1 MNLRRIFKTLFT
13 NFLGQG
19 VTIISQLIVPP
30 LFLRSYSNGIM
41 VYGEWIAL
49 SAAVSYLGTLN
60 YGVQNYSN
68 NQMSILYNSGD
79 IEGAKNVQGA
89 ALRLLVGFFTLFAVA
104 GLIVFV
110 LPISSYLN
118 LKIQSPFQNALALYL
133 LILQIALNMLFSL
146 MTNSYMVV
154 GQLHRGNYWAS
165 AQRLVA
171 IFAIALAVKM
181 HGSFPVVAG
190 AQLGTFFTFL
200 ILVMI
205 DMRRNAPILLPSL
218 RYGSMEHVRAII
230 KPSGHFLLIALAG
243 FLTWQGPIIIIQRM
257 LGPAAVA
264 TFALVRVVFQMA
276 RQILSIAS
284 STISQDITMLF
295 GKRDWN
301 ALHKL
306 YDLSERVVLF
316 LTPIVTI
323 GSFLMCPFL
332 FTVWLHK
339 RNLYDPKLC
348 FLMAIVSA
356 VLGIKE
362 HKTQFQSS
370 SNKHERFAVFAVV
383 GYLVMLGVSLPIMKL
398 YSLTGFILCWL
409 VWEIIQ
415 TYAVVRF
422 NEDIFPAEYK
432 VSLQPITRLAIF
444 MSIAFALSFYPS
456 KLEVNWSLWAVVGF
470 SCVTVLLFAAAAYA
484 YFGIGEL
491 KDLLQQRFRNR
502 LLKTRSA

>member
-60 YGVQNYSN
+60 YGIQNYSN

-89 ALRLLVGFFTLFAVA
+89 ALRLLVGFFTLFAIA

-110 LPISSYLN
+110 LPIASYLN
-118 LKIQSPFQNALALYL
+118 LKVETPFQNALALYL

-165 AQRLVA
+165 AQRLFSIVC
-171 IFAIALAVKM
+171 IALTVKM
-181 HGSFPVVAG
+181 HGSFPAVAG
-190 AQLGTFFTFL
+190 AQLGAFFTFL

-243 FLTWQGPIIIIQRM
+243 FLR
-257 LGPAAVA
+257 
-264 TFALVRVVFQMA
+264 
-276 RQILSIAS
+276 
-284 STISQDITMLF
+284 
-295 GKRDWN
+295 
-301 ALHKL
+301 
-306 YDLSERVVLF
+306 
-316 LTPIVTI
+316 
-323 GSFLMCPFL
+323 
-332 FTVWLHK
+332 
-339 RNLYDPKLC
+339 
-348 FLMAIVSA
+348 
-356 VLGIKE
+356 IKE

-370 SNKHERFAVFAVV
+370 SNKHERFAVFSVV
-383 GYLVMLGVSLPIMKL
+383 GYLVMLGVSLPIMKM

-444 MSIAFALSFYPS
+444 MSVAFALSFYPS

-470 SCVTVLLFAAAAYA
+470 SCAAALLFAAAAYA

-491 KDLLQQRFRNR
+491 KDILQQRFRSR
-502 LLKTRSA
+502 FLKTRSA

>member
-60 YGVQNYSN
+60 YGIQNYSN

-89 ALRLLVGFFTLFAVA
+89 ALRLLVGFFTLFAIA

-118 LKIQSPFQNALALYL
+118 LKVESPFQNSLALYL

-165 AQRLVA
+165 AQRLFSIVC
-171 IFAIALAVKM
+171 IAVTVKM
-181 HGSFPVVAG
+181 HGSFPAVAG
-190 AQLGTFFTFL
+190 AQLGAFFTFL

-339 RNLYDPKLC
+339 RNLYDPK
-348 FLMAIVSA
+348 
-356 VLGIKE
+356 
-362 HKTQFQSS
+362 
-370 SNKHERFAVFAVV
+370 
-383 GYLVMLGVSLPIMKL
+383 YLVMLGVSLPIMKM

-409 VWEIIQ
+409 IWEIIQ

-422 NEDIFPAEYK
+422 NEDIFPPEYK

-444 MSIAFALSFYPS
+444 MGVAFALSFYPS
-456 KLEVNWSLWAVVGF
+456 KLEVNWSLSAVVGF
-470 SCVTVLLFAAAAYA
+470 SCATVLLFGAAAYA

-491 KDLLQQRFRNR
+491 KEILQQRIRNR
-502 LLKTRSA
+502 FLKTRSA

>member
-1 MNLRRIFKTLFT
+1 MNLRRILKTLFT

-60 YGVQNYSN
+60 YGIQNYSN

-79 IEGAKNVQGA
+79 IEEAKNVQGA
-89 ALRLLVGFFTLFAVA
+89 ALWLLGGFFTLLAIA
-104 GLIVFV
+104 GLIVFA

-118 LKIQSPFQNALALYL
+118 LKIESPFQNALALYL
-133 LILQIALNMLFSL
+133 LILQIALSMPFSL

-154 GQLHRGNYWAS
+154 GQLYRGNYWS
-165 AQRLVA
+165 NAQRLVA
-171 IFAIALAVKM
+171 IFGTALAVKM
-181 HGSFPVVAG
+181 HGSFPTIAG
-190 AQLGTFFTFL
+190 VQLGTFFIFL

-205 DMRRNAPILLPSL
+205 DMRRNAPILLPST
-218 RYGSMEHVRAII
+218 RYGSFQQVRAII
-230 KPSGHFLLIALAG
+230 KPSGHFLLIAVAG
-243 FLTWQGPIIIIQRM
+243 FLTWQGPIIIIQRI
-257 LGPAAVA
+257 LGSTAVG

-276 RQILSIAS
+276 RQVLSIAS

-295 GKRDWN
+295 GMRDWN

-306 YDLSERVVLF
+306 YDLSERIVLF
-316 LTPIVTI
+316 LTPIVTL

-370 SNKHERFAVFAVV
+370 SNKHEQFSVFALV
-383 GYLVMLGVSLPIMKL
+383 GYLVMLMVSLPIMKF
-398 YSLTGFILCWL
+398 YGLTGFILCWL

-422 NEDIFPAEYK
+422 NKDIFPSDYK
-432 VSLQPITRLAIF
+432 VSLQPISRLAIF

-456 KLEVNWSLWAVVGF
+456 KLEVNWSLLAVVGF
-470 SCVTVLLFAAAAYA
+470 SCVTVLLCAVVAYA
-484 YFGIGEL
+484 YFGIDEL

-502 LLKTRSA
+502 LLKTRSV